1 MRHQEKL
8 KDKEDKEKMNY
19 ESVMWVLTVVVAAVL
34 VLIALTNVF
43 AQVVKKL
50 INREKY
56 PAQVVV
62 FVIAEALTY
71 LTMAI
76 MCSILAVQILWYYW
90 VLAFIVG
97 VLVTY
102 GAIFGY
108 DNLYSQIGTAV
119 MNFIQALFNRKEG

>member
-1 MRHQEKL
+1 
-8 KDKEDKEKMNY
+8 MNY
-19 ESVMWVLTVVVAAVL
+19 ESVMWVLTVAVAAVL

-62 FVIAEALTY
+62 FV
-71 LTMAI
+71 TMAI

-90 VLAFIVG
+90 VLAFVAG

-119 MNFIQALFNRKEG
+119 MNLIQTLFNRKEG